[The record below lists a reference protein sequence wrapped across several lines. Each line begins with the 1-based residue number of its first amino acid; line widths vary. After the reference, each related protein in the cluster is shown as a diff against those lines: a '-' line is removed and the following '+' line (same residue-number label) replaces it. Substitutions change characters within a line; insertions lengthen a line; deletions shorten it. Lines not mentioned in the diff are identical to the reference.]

1 MTNEDDKVKILIS
14 SVELPSKENEYNGK
28 MIATK
33 IEEDVKNE
41 QPSAW

>member
-28 MIATK
+28 LIVTK
-33 IEEDVKNE
+33 VEEDIKNE
-41 QPSAW
+41 EPSA